1 MVTTEKEMVRPLTET
16 PNNRVETLNERNT
29 VLQPTYEDSVPP
41 DEENDWDYE
50 AS

>member
-1 MVTTEKEMVRPLTET
+1 MVTSEKEMVRPLTET
-16 PNNRVETLNERNT
+16 NKVETFKERNT

-41 DEENDWDYE
+41 DEENDWDHE

>member
-1 MVTTEKEMVRPLTET
+1 MVTSEKEMVRPLIEGDKV
-16 PNNRVETLNERNT
+16 PVRNT

>member
-1 MVTTEKEMVRPLTET
+1 MVSSEKEMVRPLIEGMKA
-16 PNNRVETLNERNT
+16 PERET

-41 DEENDWDYE
+41 DEENDWEYE

>member
-1 MVTTEKEMVRPLTET
+1 MVNSEQEMVRPLIEGNKA
-16 PNNRVETLNERNT
+16 PVRDT

-41 DEENDWDYE
+41 DEENDWDYD

>member
-1 MVTTEKEMVRPLTET
+1 MVTSEKEMVRPL
-16 PNNRVETLNERNT
+16 VEDPADQFKERNT

-41 DEENDWDYE
+41 DEEYDWEDE